1 MNPLFFYSNACVFP
15 FHFRPAYL
23 SIVKPVKKYIAHL
36 DLDCFFVSVERI
48 NDPSLNGKPVAVG
61 GIGRRG
67 VITSASYEARPYGV
81 RSAMPTAR
89 ALQLCPQLT
98 VVRGSHGEYG
108 KISKQLYKFLCD
120 YSPVVEQASIDEMY
134 MDFTGCEKLYNND
147 LPGLMRTLQALVK
160 KEFSLPCTIALSPN
174 KVISKIATG
183 VVKPAGVVSIDLGDE
198 KEFLA
203 PLDIA
208 VIPGVGAKTEKEL
221 RKYNFNTIR
230 DLQRSS
236 EEVLATLLGDHGRFI
251 FRIANGIGSD
261 RLDVGWKRKSISNEE
276 TFGADILDINLVL
289 RHLFEL
295 TESVCY
301 NTRRYGW
308 KGKTV
313 RIKIRYSDFSTIT
326 RNVTLIEPTGDDKI
340 VFEAAK
346 KLFLRS
352 CDRKKPVRLLGVG
365 LTQFSEAQ
373 DETLPIFANDEK
385 RNQALGAVDTLKK
398 KFGDDAIHT
407 GAV

>member
-1 MNPLFFYSNACVFP
+1 MN
-15 FHFRPAYL
+15 
-23 SIVKPVKKYIAHL
+23 KYIAHL

-48 NDPSLNGKPVAVG
+48 KDPSLIGKPVAVG

-67 VITSASYEARPYGV
+67 VITSASYEARPFGV
-81 RSAMPTAR
+81 HSAMPTGQAM
-89 ALQLCPQLT
+89 QLCPHLT

-108 KISKQLYKFLCD
+108 KISKQLYRFLCD

-183 VVKPAGVVSIDLGDE
+183 VVKPAGVVTIGHGEE

-208 VIPGVGAKTEKEL
+208 VIPGVGTKTESEL
-221 RKYNFNTIR
+221 RKYNFTTIR

-236 EEVLATLLGDHGRFI
+236 EEVLVTLLGDHGRYL
-251 FRIANGIGSD
+251 FRTANGIGSD
-261 RLDVGWKRKSISNEE
+261 RLDVEWKRKSISNEE
-276 TFGADILDINLVL
+276 TFGVDRSDVDVLL
-289 RHLFEL
+289 RHIFDL

-313 RIKIRYSDFSTIT
+313 KIKIRYSDFSTFT
-326 RNVTLIEPTGDDKI
+326 RNVTLIEPTSDDKI

-346 KLFLRS
+346 KMFIRS
-352 CDRKKPVRLLGVG
+352 YDKKRPVRLLGVG
-365 LTQFSEAQ
+365 LTHFSDAG
-373 DETLPIFANDEK
+373 DETLPMFASDEK
-385 RNQALGAVDTLKK
+385 RRQALGAVDKLKK
-398 KFGDDAIHT
+398 KFGDDTIHT